1 MKISRK
7 FINLISKHSKNCE
20 SSENENSSFIKRG
33 YLHSSKSMKIMPSE
47 HNPGKNTIF
56 IPSVFTRKKEKPFMP
71 IHRIKS
77 LKSAFGSSTST
88 LSCSNNGS
96 ILRKDFILSPSK
108 YSRNNPVIKLKS
120 SNVHLMLSKN
130 NNSLSNIK
138 KEIINSPKY
147 KTPKVS
153 KSNPKKSLLLKCKSE
168 LNEDQ
173 STLYAHYSRS
183 FTSKSIRA
191 NLKSSINTVLSSSLS
206 SLLTKK
212 NNQDIINK
220 EMTMTHLLTSFQF
233 SISLKVLDLILKNYP
248 KTVYSNNNS
257 IKGYIKGFAG
267 NTYQGLYPKE
277 NFNRVKMV
285 LNICKPSKIDDTKI
299 RWPDTSIFSLYDG
312 FYGQKCVSYLFE
324 HLHQNILKS
333 PFFLKNYAKGIND
346 GYSKSQNNF
355 TKMILENVSN
365 NKIDKSGCCLIDIFI
380 IDSTFYVVN
389 LGDSNVLISKNNF
402 QITEQ
407 LTTPHDITNIFE
419 KTRILRA
426 GGNFLTG
433 KMNQNCIPKSSLAD
447 FPFCELV
454 KPGNFKMT
462 RALGVVESSLKNP
475 KLILHNPD
483 INSYVIERDIDFLFI
498 GNKEIFRNL
507 TNKDVFECIKLVFS
521 SLCEHNEYNCKTCI
535 HEKCKNTI
543 DIIIKTAQYRGGF
556 GNLSCIFILF
566 NENLGFNFC
575 SSTYDD

>member
-1 MKISRK
+1 MKISQK
-7 FINLISKHSKNCE
+7 YINIISKHTKNSE
-20 SSENENSSFIKRG
+20 SSDNDGSIYIKRG
-33 YLHSSKSMKIMPSE
+33 YLHSSKSMKIISSGDYRE
-47 HNPGKNTIF
+47 KNTIF
-56 IPSVFTRKKEKPFMP
+56 IPSVFTRKKEKPIIP

-77 LKSAFGSSTST
+77 LKNASTSA
-88 LSCSNNGS
+88 LNWSNHGS
-96 ILRKDFILSPSK
+96 ILRKDIILSPSK
-108 YSRNNPVIKLKS
+108 NSRNNPVIKLKTT
-120 SNVHLMLSKN
+120 NAHLMLL
-130 NNSLSNIK
+130 NNSLINIK
-138 KEIINSPKY
+138 KELNNSPKY
-147 KTPKVS
+147 KTPKIS
-153 KSNPKKSLLLKCKSE
+153 KSNTKNSLLLKCKSE

-173 STLYAHYSRS
+173 STLYEHYSRS
-183 FTSKSIRA
+183 FTSKSIKA
-191 NLKSSINTVLSSSLS
+191 NLRSSINTVLSSSLS

-212 NNQDIINK
+212 NNNDIINK

-248 KTVYSNNNS
+248 KTVYSSDNS

-267 NTYQGLYPKE
+267 NTYQGIFPKE
-277 NFNRVKMV
+277 NFNRIKMV

-299 RWPDTSIFSLYDG
+299 RWPDISIFSLYDG
-312 FYGQKCVSYLFE
+312 FYGQKCVRYLFE

-346 GYSKSQNNF
+346 GYSKTQKNF
-355 TKMILENVSN
+355 TKMIMENVNNNN

-419 KTRILRA
+419 KTRIIRA
-426 GGNFLTG
+426 GGSFLTG
-433 KMNQNCIPKSSLAD
+433 KMNQNCLPKSNLVD

-462 RALGVVESSLKNP
+462 RALGVVESSLKYP

-483 INSYVIERDIDFLFI
+483 INSFVIERDIDFLFI
-498 GNKEIFRNL
+498 GNKEIFKNL
-507 TNKDVFECIKLVFS
+507 TNKDIFECIKLVFS
-521 SLCEHNEYNCKTCI
+521 SLCEHNKYNCKECI

-543 DIIIKTAQYRGGF
+543 DIIIKTAQYRGGY

-566 NENLGFNFC
+566 NENLGFDFYT
-575 SSTYDD
+575 STEDE